1 MKKEEG
7 AAGSVLGGGSFLR
20 REGVPG
26 TRKKASVI
34 ERRRGF
40 SWFQDKRTKR
50 RGVWLVTSLAVEE
63 VELLVGKTPGG
74 VYCS

>member
-26 TRKKASVI
+26 TRKEAHALCEVRT
-34 ERRRGF
+34 RRKMSG
-40 SWFQDKRTKR
+40 W
-50 RGVWLVTSLAVEE
+50 
-63 VELLVGKTPGG
+63 
-74 VYCS
+74 

>member
-26 TRKKASVI
+26 TRKKAPV
-34 ERRRGF
+34 ERRRRF
-40 SWFQDKRTKR
+40 SWFQENGL
-50 RGVWLVTSLAVEE
+50 RGE
-63 VELLVGKTPGG
+63 VSG
-74 VYCS
+74 